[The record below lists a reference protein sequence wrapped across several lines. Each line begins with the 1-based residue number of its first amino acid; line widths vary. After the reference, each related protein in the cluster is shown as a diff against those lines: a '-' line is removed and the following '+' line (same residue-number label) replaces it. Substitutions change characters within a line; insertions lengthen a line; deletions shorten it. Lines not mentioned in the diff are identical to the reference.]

1 MEDCNILLNEYEKLT
16 KEHYKIFGLSWAG
29 WIFDFYDLMLFSFL
43 IMPIGADLG
52 LSHITFSY
60 IMGSTLLATAIG
72 GIIFGGLADKYGRK
86 RVLQWTII
94 IYSVGALLC
103 AFSFNAT
110 SLLIFRV
117 ITGLGVG
124 GEWAT
129 GQTYIGETFPSKLRN
144 RYGSLMQTGAPLG
157 VMLAAIVGG
166 FLAPTI
172 GWRLSFL
179 ISVLPAILVI
189 FIRHNLQESD
199 LWLQN
204 KKKGKGKS
212 VLNKV
217 KKLVSKEHRKI
228 FLLCLILCIFGMTAY
243 WFTYTWLP
251 EYLSKERGLAIT
263 KSAIGIIIIQL
274 GGFLGYFSFGYVS
287 DKIGR
292 RPAFTLYSIIMA
304 ISVSMITIFWNAI
317 VDIPRII
324 LIFLFLVGFGTGY
337 FGGFGPLFS
346 EQFPTKIRSTGLGTI
361 FNISRGVQFVTPVA
375 IAMISATYQ
384 MSAGI
389 FLAAVFAILGGI
401 WIWTLPETQGSEL
414 TE

>member
-1 MEDCNILLNEYEKLT
+1 MEDCNILLNEYEKPT

-29 WIFDFYDLMLFSFL
+29 WVFDFYDLMLFSFL

-204 KKKGKGKS
+204 KGKRKEKS

-217 KKLVSKEHRKI
+217 KMLISKEYRKI
-228 FLLCLILCIFGMTAY
+228 FFLCLILCILGMAAY

-251 EYLSKERGLAIT
+251 EYLSKERGLTIT
-263 KSAIGIIIIQL
+263 KSAIGIIIMQL

-292 RPAFTLYSIIMA
+292 RPSYTIYIFIMA
-304 ISVSMITIFWNAI
+304 ISVSMITVMWNVI
-317 VDIPRII
+317 IDTPNLI
-324 LIFLFLVGFGTGY
+324 LIFMSLVGFGTGY
-337 FGGFGPLFS
+337 FGALGPLFT
-346 EQFPTKIRSTGLGTI
+346 ELFPTKIRNTGSGTI
-361 FNISRGVQFVTPVA
+361 YNISRGVQFVTPLIITIV
-375 IAMISATYQ
+375 STSYN
-384 MSAGI
+384 MSGGI
-389 FLAAVFAILGGI
+389 FLGAIFAILSGL
-401 WIWTLPETQGSEL
+401 WIWTLPETKGTEL